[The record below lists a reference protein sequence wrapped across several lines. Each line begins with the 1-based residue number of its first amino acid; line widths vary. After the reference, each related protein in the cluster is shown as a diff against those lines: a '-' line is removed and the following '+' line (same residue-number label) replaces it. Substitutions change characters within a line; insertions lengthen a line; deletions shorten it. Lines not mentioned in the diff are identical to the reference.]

1 MRLAMLFAFFIQ
13 AVLAQ
18 AALGQAGL
26 QGQIRGISADAHG
39 KVSVACS
46 LPGTSLNCDL
56 DAHARP
62 PMQSVF
68 KLPLAATTLHLI
80 EEGKFSLEQHVR
92 FLASDRILPHTHSP
106 LQDKYP
112 DAEVDVP
119 LGELVRLAVSE
130 SDNVAADIVLRVI
143 GGPEV
148 VDGYIE
154 SIGVTGFHLE
164 DDERGLSRDVAVQYR
179 NWFEPAG
186 AVQLLRRIS
195 DNSPL
200 TPQHTQMLLNWM
212 QDTSSGQHRIE
223 GELPTGTIVMHKT
236 GSSGTAGGVT
246 FATNDIG
253 LITLPGG
260 RRLAIAIF
268 VTDSTADDA
277 TRDAVIARIAKVTYA
292 ESIRTKK

>member
-1 MRLAMLFAFFIQ
+1 MRLAMMFVLLTEAAFG
-13 AVLAQ
+13 Q
-18 AALGQAGL
+18 AAAQTAL
-26 QGQIRGISADAHG
+26 QREIGAIAADAHG
-39 KVSVACS
+39 KVAAACS
-46 LPGTSLNCDL
+46 LPDSAVNCDL
-56 DAHARP
+56 DPDAHP

-68 KLPLAATTLHLI
+68 KFPLAVTALHLI
-80 EEGKFSLEQHVR
+80 ETEKFSLDQPIR

-112 DAEVDVP
+112 NAEVDVP
-119 LGELVRLAVSE
+119 LRELLRLAVSE

-148 VDGYIE
+148 VNGYTK

-164 DDERGLSRDVAVQYR
+164 DDERGLSLDVATQYR

-200 TPQHTQMLLNWM
+200 TPEHTQILLNWM
-212 QDTSSGQHRIE
+212 ENASTGLHQIKG
-223 GELPTGTIVMHKT
+223 GLPLGTIVMHKT
-236 GSSGTAGGVT
+236 GRSGTVGGVA
-246 FATNDIG
+246 FATNDVG
-253 LITLPGG
+253 LITLPDG

-268 VTDSTADDA
+268 VADSTADDA
-277 TRDAVIARIAKVTYA
+277 TRDAVIARIAKAAYE
-292 ESIRTKK
+292 ESLRAKK